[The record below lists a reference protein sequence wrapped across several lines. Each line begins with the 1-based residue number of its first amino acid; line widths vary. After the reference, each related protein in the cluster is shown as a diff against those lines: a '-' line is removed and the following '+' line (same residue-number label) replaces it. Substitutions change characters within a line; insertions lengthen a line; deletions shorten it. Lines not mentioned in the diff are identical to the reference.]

1 MPVGSFIATLQGKL
15 DMITAAQVAALFPRA
30 APDHQAAMAGRG
42 PALFARLGIAGRRLH
57 FLLAQLG
64 HESAGLTRVEEG
76 LNYSAARL
84 VEVFP
89 KRYPNL
95 AAAAPFANNP
105 QRLANTLYGGRLGN
119 GPPESGD
126 GYRFRGRGY
135 IQITGRENYRKIG
148 AIAGVD
154 ILANPDAAASA
165 DHALEIA
172 CAYWMSRNLNA
183 ISDTNDFEA
192 VTRAI
197 NGKMIG
203 IEDRRAWLDKVTRI
217 MALPLSPATAQPSA
231 ADVVAVQ
238 RALQKLGFSGIG
250 AADGD
255 PGPRTMAAVME
266 FRHRKAMP
274 AGGINAALLTMLGI
288 AG

>member
-1 MPVGSFIATLQGKL
+1 
-15 DMITAAQVAALFPRA
+15 MITAAQVAALFPRA
-30 APDHQAAMAGRG
+30 APDHQVAMAGRG
-42 PALFARLGIAGRRLH
+42 PALFARLAITGRRLH
-57 FLLAQLG
+57 FLLAQVG

-84 VEVFP
+84 VAVFP
-89 KRYPNL
+89 KRYPDI

-105 QRLANTLYGGRLGN
+105 QKLANTLYGGRLGN
-119 GPPESGD
+119 GPPASGD

-135 IQITGRENYRKIG
+135 IQITGRENYGKIG

-154 ILANPDAAASA
+154 IIADPGAAASA

-172 CAYWMSRNLNA
+172 CGYWMSRNLNA
-183 ISDTNDFEA
+183 IADTNDYEA

-217 MALPLSPATAQPSA
+217 MALPLAAKVPEPSA

-238 RALQKLGFSGIG
+238 RALQKRGFSGVG

-255 PGPRTMAAVME
+255 PGPRTMAAVTE
-266 FRHRKAMP
+266 FRRRNAMP
-274 AGGINAALLTMLGI
+274 VGGIDAALLQMLGI